1 MFSRVIYNR
10 PLVPEI
16 YQELARTNKLFRTSR
31 GLDAYEVLARAG
43 SRNLGKMFYDTRYE
57 QSRWSWCNAITHL
70 LSIVTED
77 TSNFPLIS
85 AGFMRCTNA
94 LVQEY
99 GTDIARMLNA
109 TDARI
114 RTAYNHYHYQY
125 LKTSAFNPIMH
136 VVYVNSG
143 MSLLKNIIENPEN
156 TERFDRITALEDC
169 FLTYTNN
176 NTSALRGNI
185 NCIVLRDLFETNEN
199 CQGHTYTVFIDHT
212 DETVFE
218 ALILLQCIIS
228 GCVVRDPDANLAGVI
243 EIATN
248 LLTNNADFTNIE
260 NLETAK
266 LTYKA
271 ILSLI
276 CKNTLEIAQEHPSKE
291 PIAIAMK
298 EDLFKEKNEHLLNMF
313 YTILFNSAAAS
324 AKGDFSA
331 RLKDAYNEV
340 FVGQDRETIQRHPE
354 RIKNLYDQIQA
365 LQTELSAAQHRL
377 NTAELCS
384 DAIVQEMFDAIKL
397 FKNITITNQT
407 DKMLCLE
414 IRSPLTFFD
423 SNEAKVILNNS
434 NSDASRTI
442 REVSVEQHLDKD
454 IVKSIF
460 HDIFTKRKYI
470 INTFAEF
477 AMEIVGGI
485 NLITLNVINRNIHH
499 KDNLIAQPHIM
510 GYNCWSQAYT
520 EFKKAF
526 VNQNFETAF
535 AQLVGATQNLSVADP
550 TVFRHCLNRL
560 ITNKTLPT
568 LTNVETNELTSIE
581 EIYNKKLEEVKIL
594 NEKLEEVQT
603 PNEITEEIVIP
614 F

>member
-16 YQELARTNKLFRTSR
+16 YQELARTNRLFKTNR

-85 AGFMRCTNA
+85 AGFMRCTNN

-99 GTDIARMLNA
+99 GTNIAGMLNA

-136 VVYVNSG
+136 IVYVNSG
-143 MSLLKNIIENPEN
+143 MSLLKNIVENPEN
-156 TERFDRITALEDC
+156 AERFDRITALEDC

-228 GCVVRDPDANLAGVI
+228 GCILNGDNTAQSAI
-243 EIATN
+243 EVATN
-248 LLTNNADFTNIE
+248 MLTHNADFTDPENIE
-260 NLETAK
+260 IAK

-271 ILSLI
+271 ILSTI
-276 CKNTLEIAQEHPSKE
+276 CKNTLEIAQAHPSKE

-298 EDLFKEKNEHLLNMF
+298 EDLFKEKNEPLLNMF
-313 YTILFNSAAAS
+313 YTILFNSATAS
-324 AKGDFSA
+324 AKGDFSG
-331 RLKDAYNEV
+331 RLKEAYNEV
-340 FVGQDRETIQRHPE
+340 FVGQDRETLQRHPE
-354 RIKNLYDQIQA
+354 RIKNLFDQIQA

-384 DAIVQEMFDAIKL
+384 DATVQEMFNAIKL
-397 FKNITITNQT
+397 FKNITITRQT

-414 IRSPLTFFD
+414 IKSPLTFFD

-434 NSDASRTI
+434 NSDASRII
-442 REVSVEQHLDKD
+442 REASSEQHLDKD

-470 INTFAEF
+470 VNTFAEF

-485 NLITLNVINRNIHH
+485 NLITLNVINRNVSH
-499 KDNLIAQPHIM
+499 KENLIAQPHIM

-535 AQLVGATQNLSVADP
+535 AQLVGATQNLTVADP
-550 TVFRHCLNRL
+550 TVFRHCVNKL
-560 ITNKTLPT
+560 INNKTLLT
-568 LTNVETNELTSIE
+568 LTDTETNELTSIE
-581 EIYNKKLEEVKIL
+581 EIYNKKLEEVKVL

-603 PNEITEEIVIP
+603 STEDTEETVLP